1 MKKDNEDERKSG
13 TARKIVTGTDI
24 VILILL
30 VVAGITGYIAFKR
43 SMKHGGNVN
52 VRVDGKL
59 VRTVSLDDDGEY
71 RIDGSDGGYNILVVK
86 NGSAYV
92 KEADCPDRLCVKQGK
107 ISGEGETVICLPHKV
122 VIEIVK

>member
-13 TARKIVTGTDI
+13 TARKIVTGTDV

-71 RIDGSDGGYNILVVK
+71 RIDGSDSGYNILVVK

-107 ISGEGETVICLPHKV
+107 VSGEGETVICLPHKV